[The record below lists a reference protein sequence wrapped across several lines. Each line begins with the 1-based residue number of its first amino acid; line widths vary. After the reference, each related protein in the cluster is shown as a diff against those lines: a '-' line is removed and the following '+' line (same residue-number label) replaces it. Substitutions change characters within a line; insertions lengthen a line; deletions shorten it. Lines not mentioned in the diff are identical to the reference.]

1 MSSAS
6 LHGKTA
12 RELQEQLAR
21 EAQTP
26 LRQRRRTALS
36 RAARLHLID
45 ILSRWSGPGLAL
57 IAGVSVY
64 LAVVAG
70 RVYPGRAAAWALM
83 MLAAIWTC
91 RRLRSQFRSGSRLT
105 SRPFRW
111 RASFTASLS
120 VLGVILASAPIL
132 LAPSFAPAAFGVQI
146 LALSVIA
153 CFVTAILLAAHLP
166 SAAAL
171 ALPGAAFALLA
182 GFRAADTGLLTAAL
196 AASLLAVCGLFL
208 TNRLLEKSAA
218 SRYPRMSLLRRE
230 VERRRTVAASV
241 ETPPSQAFG
250 A

>member
-1 MSSAS
+1 MTSAS

-12 RELQEQLAR
+12 RELQEQLAK
-21 EAQTP
+21 EAQAP
-26 LRQRRRTALS
+26 RRQRRNAPLS

-57 IAGVSVY
+57 IAGVSIY
-64 LAVVAG
+64 LAIVAG
-70 RVYPGRAAAWALM
+70 RAYPGRAAAWALM
-83 MLAAIWTC
+83 MLGALWTC
-91 RRLRSQFRSGSRLT
+91 RRLRSQFRSGRRLT

-132 LAPSFAPAAFGVQI
+132 LAPTVAPAAFGVQI

-153 CFVTAILLAAHLP
+153 SFVTAILLAAHLP

-182 GFRAADTGLLTAAL
+182 GFRAADSGLLTAGL

-208 TNRLLEKSAA
+208 ANRILEKSAA
-218 SRYPRMSLLRRE
+218 ARYPRMSLLRRE
-230 VERRRTVAASV
+230 VERRKTPSVGV
-241 ETPPSQAFG
+241 ETASSQAYG